1 MQSERR
7 PHVVSTR
14 LTESDSQTLQRWCDL
29 TMRCPGDL
37 LNTVLRRVFELR
49 REHRSARNLEG
60 FVHRLDLK
68 PPGSNR
74 RNQKPKAGD
83 GSRALGK
90 KARQTSRRAVAS
102 GRAK

>member
-1 MQSERR
+1 MGSERR

-14 LTESDSQTLQRWCDL
+14 ITDTDSQTLQRWCDL

-49 REHRSARNLEG
+49 REHRSFRSLEG

-68 PPGSNR
+68 PLGANR
-74 RNQKPKAGD
+74 GNKKPKAGEP
-83 GSRALGK
+83 GGALRKRVRG
-90 KARQTSRRAVAS
+90 TSRRAAAT
-102 GRAK
+102 RREK

>member
-7 PHVVSTR
+7 LHVVSTR
-14 LTESDSQTLQRWCDL
+14 LTETDSQTLQQWCDL

-49 REHRSARNLEG
+49 REHRSARNLES

-68 PPGSNR
+68 PPGTNR
-74 RNQKPKAGD
+74 GNQKPKTGDAG
-83 GSRALGK
+83 RALRK
-90 KARQTSRRAVAS
+90 RARATSRRAVA
-102 GRAK
+102 RREVA